1 MDYSIFWNI
10 LAGIL
15 IFGGFLGAL
24 LPLLPGP
31 PLAMAGLLIY
41 AIAERF
47 TSVSPWVVGALA
59 LLTLSTILV
68 DVFAPVLAAK
78 GYKASR
84 LGVIGSF
91 VGAIVGLWF
100 GPLGIIV
107 GPFVGA
113 FEILCGTLVLAGL
126 WTRLAAIPL
135 LVVMAVAIMTTKW
148 PMLADQGFWA
158 MAHEARTDW
167 SMTLGL
173 VFLLIVGAGPWSLDA
188 WLTDRRHPNL

>member
-84 LGVIGSF
+84 LGGIGSF
-91 VGAIVGLWF
+91 VGA
-100 GPLGIIV
+100 
-107 GPFVGA
+107 FVGEYFFNPDA
-113 FEILCGTLVLAGL
+113 ARALRSAWGTFVGFVVG
-126 WTRLAAIPL
+126 TVFK
-135 LVVMAVAIMTTKW
+135 LVVTVAI
-148 PMLADQGFWA
+148 AFYFVYA
-158 MAHEARTDW
+158 
-167 SMTLGL
+167 
-173 VFLLIVGAGPWSLDA
+173 LI
-188 WLTDRRHPNL
+188 R

>member
-113 FEILCGTLVLAGL
+113 FVGEYFFNPDAARALRSAWGTFVGFVVG
-126 WTRLAAIPL
+126 TVFK
-135 LVVMAVAIMTTKW
+135 LVVTVAI
-148 PMLADQGFWA
+148 AFYFVYA
-158 MAHEARTDW
+158 
-167 SMTLGL
+167 
-173 VFLLIVGAGPWSLDA
+173 LI
-188 WLTDRRHPNL
+188 R

>member
-1 MDYSIFWNI
+1 MENIATRPANHLYFRLYCITRGGNIMDYSIFWNI

-91 VGAIVGLWF
+91 VGFVVGTVF
-100 GPLGIIV
+100 K
-107 GPFVGA
+107 
-113 FEILCGTLVLAGL
+113 
-126 WTRLAAIPL
+126 
-135 LVVMAVAIMTTKW
+135 LVVTVAI
-148 PMLADQGFWA
+148 AFYFVYA
-158 MAHEARTDW
+158 
-167 SMTLGL
+167 
-173 VFLLIVGAGPWSLDA
+173 LI
-188 WLTDRRHPNL
+188 R